1 MFLFKYINESR
12 LIISEALKLT
22 TNYWN
27 HQAMSKYSKK
37 NTVSDKVKD
46 DAMRIARGTQK
57 PGQTKEQT
65 KLIAQ
70 GIQKGIAQ
78 YKKQQS
84 EKARERDKK
93 HKKAAH
99 NNSNKEVTAKLAEPV
114 VAKSN
119 KLPWVLLLL
128 SWLGFAAYI
137 VSMK

>member
-1 MFLFKYINESR
+1 
-12 LIISEALKLT
+12 
-22 TNYWN
+22 
-27 HQAMSKYSKK
+27 MSKYSKK
-37 NTVSDKVKD
+37 NTVSAKVKD

-84 EKARERDKK
+84 EKARERDKRHRK
-93 HKKAAH
+93 AAAH
-99 NNSNKEVTAKLAEPV
+99 NNPNKDMTAKVAEPAA
-114 VAKSN
+114 AKYN
-119 KLPWVLLLL
+119 KLPWLLLIL

-137 VSMK
+137 VLMKYLFNDSSG